1 VALVADILDRTKV
14 DPACL
19 CLEITESVLIDDTGI
34 PGQVLAALRA
44 LGVRVAIDDFGT
56 GYSPLTYLRHYP
68 IDELKI
74 DKSFVAKLG
83 TEAEATA
90 IVTAVTH
97 LAQALNLTTVAEGV
111 ESADQ
116 RAQLQLI
123 GCELAQGFYWS
134 EPVPADDLGAWLDVD
149 APGRDL
155 GWRHQPPGG
164 VPATSSLVLSPH
176 NEQLERAH

>member
-1 VALVADILDRTKV
+1 
-14 DPACL
+14 L

-97 LAQALNLTTVAEGV
+97 LGRALNLTTVAEGV

-116 RAQLQLI
+116 RAQLQSI

-134 EPVPADDLGAWLDVD
+134 EPVPADDLAPWLNLD
-149 APGRDL
+149 APAPVATRQHQCRDSMHST
-155 GWRHQPPGG
+155 G
-164 VPATSSLVLSPH
+164 SLVLTSYD
-176 NEQLERAH
+176 EQMERDSLTL

>member
-1 VALVADILDRTKV
+1 VCSSTT
-14 DPACL
+14 P
-19 CLEITESVLIDDTGI
+19 
-34 PGQVLAALRA
+34 AALRA

-83 TEAEATA
+83 TETEATA

-134 EPVPADDLGAWLDVD
+134 GPVPADDLGSWLELDVPGPD
-149 APGRDL
+149 VARHPRPGRT
-155 GWRHQPPGG
+155 PTPG
-164 VPATSSLVLSPH
+164 SLVLSSYD
-176 NEQLERAH
+176 EQLEQGSLRL